1 MEKDILNKRMKNY
14 AYLQSSLE
22 SYPTSKL
29 VNVTSI
35 EFPGGNWIS
44 QADSLFFG
52 YSSGYPGEVIIPLGA
67 VNFVIG
73 AVNE

>member
-1 MEKDILNKRMKNY
+1 MKNY

-35 EFPGGNWIS
+35 EFPGGSCIS
-44 QADSLFFG
+44 HSNSLSFG
-52 YSSGYPGEVIIPLGA
+52 YFSGYPGEVIVPFGA
-67 VNFVIG
+67 VNIG
-73 AVNE
+73 TVNE

>member
-1 MEKDILNKRMKNY
+1 MKNY

-35 EFPGGNWIS
+35 EFPAGSCIS
-44 QADSLFFG
+44 QADSLNLG
-52 YSSGYPGEVIIPLGA
+52 YFSGYPGEVMIPLGE
-67 VNFVIG
+67 VNFVDG
-73 AVNE
+73 TVNE